1 MTCFRALLWPV
12 YEEVNYNFAGKWRL
26 GTWVFERLRGQIA
39 VLQNNTTKHE
49 SLCLCNR
56 VKLPAIPSMIMT
68 SSSVGGS
75 KLPPNG

>member
-12 YEEVNYNFAGKWRL
+12 YEEFNYNFAGRL

-49 SLCLCNR
+49 SLRLCNC
-56 VKLPAIPSMIMT
+56 VKLPAIPSMSMT